1 MGVVE
6 NFPSISP
13 AEFEAGCKEIE
24 RRCVNALE
32 ATGLLSIKWIEEE
45 LLIKQQRK
53 VNLQHRDEDHDVP
66 ALPPE
71 VDQDDIQD
79 FDDEQMVYRSSDSDG
94 DDNVIVDFSIT
105 LSPTYCVPCISG
117 WFPHSPKHR

>member
-79 FDDEQMVYRSSDSDG
+79 FDDEQMVSAIMCICKSIVLIGFILFRSIG
-94 DDNVIVDFSIT
+94 HQIATATIM
-105 LSPTYCVPCISG
+105 
-117 WFPHSPKHR
+117 